1 MNRIICSI
9 ILLFACS
16 CSCWS
21 QNLSELNGQ
30 EYVDLGLSVL
40 WATKNIGACTEDE
53 SGDYFSW
60 GETEPKSVY
69 SMKNYKFGVWGNLSK
84 YVNVTELEDR
94 YDFEYGPIVDN
105 LTLLE
110 PIDDAATCNWGSPW
124 RMPTN
129 KEYIELVTECEWI
142 WIERYNGKDVN
153 GYIVRGKNG
162 NHIFLPCVGVKT
174 EDREYGVNQDGRYW
188 TSTLSRN
195 RFAHEMFFV
204 DNMIDTNLNTCHRY
218 EGRPVRPVVEI
229 SDVTTQR

>member
-9 ILLFACS
+9 ILLLGCF

-21 QNLSELNGQ
+21 QNMSEINGQ

-40 WATKNIGACTEDE
+40 WATKNIGACAEDE

-60 GETEPKSVY
+60 GETNAKECYGWKE
-69 SMKNYKFGVWGNLSK
+69 YKFGYPVLSK
-84 YVNVTELEDR
+84 YVNT
-94 YDFEYGPIVDN
+94 YYTWQIDFPSEVDS
-105 LTLLE
+105 LTVLE
-110 PIDDAATCNWGSPW
+110 PIDDAATCVWGSPW

-142 WIERYNGKDVN
+142 WVERYNGKDVY

-162 NHIFLPCVGVKT
+162 NQIFLPCAGVKS
-174 EDREYGVNQDGRYW
+174 ENMEYGVNQAGRYW
-188 TSTLSRN
+188 TSTLSKN

-204 DNMIDTNLNTCHRY
+204 DNMIDTSLNTCHRY
-218 EGRPVRPVVEI
+218 EGKPVRPVVERSI
-229 SDVTTQR
+229 VTTKK